1 MHEMGI
7 ASSIVDTVTA
17 EAQKRPGTR
26 LLAVGLRLG
35 EVSGVSAEALE
46 FCFQSLVKGT
56 ELEPIGLEIERSP
69 RRHRCPQCG
78 CEFDVVDYD
87 PTCPKCGEFSTA
99 LISGDEM
106 EIVYLE
112 VEDG

>member
-1 MHEMGI
+1 MGI

-26 LLAVGLRLG
+26 LVAVGLRIG
-35 EVSGVSAEALE
+35 EVSGVSAEALD
-46 FCFQSLVKGT
+46 FCFQSLVKDT
-56 ELEPIGLEIERSP
+56 ELEPVGLEIERSP
-69 RRHRCPQCG
+69 RRHRCPKCG
-78 CEFDVVDYD
+78 CEFVVVDYD
-87 PTCPKCGEFSTA
+87 PTCPTCGEFSTA

>member
-1 MHEMGI
+1 
-7 ASSIVDTVTA
+7 
-17 EAQKRPGTR
+17 
-26 LLAVGLRLG
+26 
-35 EVSGVSAEALE
+35 
-46 FCFQSLVKGT
+46 
-56 ELEPIGLEIERSP
+56 
-69 RRHRCPQCG
+69 
-78 CEFDVVDYD
+78 VVDYD

>member
-1 MHEMGI
+1 MHELGI

-17 EAQKRPGTR
+17 EARKRPGTR
-26 LLAVGLRLG
+26 LVAVGLRIG
-35 EVSGVSAEALE
+35 EVSGVSAEALD
-46 FCFQSLVKGT
+46 FCFQSLVKDT
-56 ELEPIGLEIERSP
+56 ELETIGLEIERSP
-69 RRHRCPQCG
+69 RRHRCPRCA

-87 PTCPKCGEFSTA
+87 PTCPTCGEFSTA